1 MTVDVESNGARM
13 VLHIGPVERALLIAA
28 GAGIIGLGGWSWD
41 KLNDMS
47 DSIAVMST
55 QQAITNSRLDTLTI
69 QLADIPAIS
78 RQVAEMRVQIDRNT
92 RDIHDLDD
100 RNDSQG
106 RQK

>member
-92 RDIHDLDD
+92 RDIRDFDED
-100 RNDSQG
+100 N
-106 RQK
+106 KK

>member
-13 VLHIGPVERALLIAA
+13 VLHIGPVERALLIAV
-28 GAGIIGLGGWSWD
+28 GAGIVGLGGWSWD

-92 RDIHDLDD
+92 RDIRDFDEDH
-100 RNDSQG
+100 
-106 RQK
+106 KK